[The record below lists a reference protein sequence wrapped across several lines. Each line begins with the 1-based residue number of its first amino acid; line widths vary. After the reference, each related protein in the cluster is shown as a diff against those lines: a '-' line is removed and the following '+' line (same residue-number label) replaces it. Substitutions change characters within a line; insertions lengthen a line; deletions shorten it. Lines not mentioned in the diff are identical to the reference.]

1 MRNTTPA
8 PPPAKDTPSTS
19 VDVVAVTK
27 RIMDRMDAQRA
38 DIARLRRA
46 VQAALE

>member
-1 MRNTTPA
+1 MRKTQTAPA
-8 PPPAKDTPSTS
+8 PVKDTPSTS

-38 DIARLRRA
+38 DVARLRRA